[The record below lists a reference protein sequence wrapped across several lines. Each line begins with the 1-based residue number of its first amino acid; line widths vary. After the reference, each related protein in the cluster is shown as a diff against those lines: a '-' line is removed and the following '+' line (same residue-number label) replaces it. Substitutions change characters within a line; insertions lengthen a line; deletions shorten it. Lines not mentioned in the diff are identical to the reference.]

1 MNGGSY
7 DYGLI
12 AEEVNGV
19 IPELVAH
26 DENGQITGLN
36 YAGFAP
42 FLIKAIQQQQ
52 DEIVTLQGNVAGLTG
67 GGTVN
72 GNLAINGNASITGS
86 LNVTGP
92 TTLNDVSVNGTL
104 NVTGNATFTG
114 NLTVQNISVANIT
127 INGHVITAGNA
138 PTVAVGAAAGVA
150 DPLNNIAAP
159 NVTITGND
167 TSGTITVVAGANT
180 TADELAKVTFNT
192 AFGAKPKV
200 VFTAANRDSTKLG
213 AYYDESTTSTTG
225 FSILTDNAPQAG
237 KVYTFTYFIVQ

>member
-1 MNGGSY
+1 MSSTVTGEGAKASGAGYIVGYALEPLASGNGT
-7 DYGLI
+7 I
-12 AEEVNGV
+12 KV
-19 IPELVAH
+19 LVRPQYYTPSNISVLEG
-26 DENGQITGLN
+26 DSLNITG
-36 YAGFAP
+36 AAQ
-42 FLIKAIQQQQ
+42 I
-52 DEIVTLQGNVAGLTG
+52 
-67 GGTVN
+67 N
-72 GNLAINGNASITGS
+72 GNLSVGS
-86 LNVTGP
+86 QLNVTGP
-92 TTLNDVSVNGTL
+92 TTLTDLT
-104 NVTGNATFTG
+104 VTGDAVFTG

-150 DPLNNIAAP
+150 DIPNSIAAP
-159 NVTITGND
+159 SVTITGND